1 MARVDP
7 ALDLIEYGKQ
17 LGSCRHCMK
26 DRVLQGNRVHRV
38 MRRHA
43 VPVQH
48 SVFHAMAT
56 RSELLAIF
64 DEIDCLID
72 ARHDHV
78 RGYPLSM
85 IEKPTMFGA
94 DALAPGIMLGYTQ
107 ARGLTTGG
115 PSMYP
120 KSARS
125 DGPDRRKGRPSAL
138 FRKCK

>member
-1 MARVDP
+1 MP
-7 ALDLIEYGKQ
+7 ASRRTPWLICYDIA
-17 LGSCRHCMK
+17 
-26 DRVLQGNRVHRV
+26 DRRRLQRVHRV

-43 VPVQH
+43 VPLQY

-64 DEIDCLID
+64 DEIEGRID
-72 ARHDHV
+72 ARHDDV
-78 RGYPLSM
+78 RAYPLSM
-85 IEKPTMFGA
+85 IEKPAMFGA

-107 ARGLTTGG
+107 ARGLTLGG

-125 DGPDRRKGRPSAL
+125 DGPDRRKGRPNLL
-138 FRKCK
+138 FCKRK